1 MPVFQ
6 ETSSSARDLRIL
18 PSRALPLPR
27 LSEKPD
33 CTNTVD
39 EQREVVVI
47 GAGPSGLF
55 LTLLLARYGL
65 GDSSLLCLDA
75 KPGTLK
81 AGQADGLQPRTLEV
95 FQSLGIASELIGE
108 GCHMEEVAF
117 WNPASSGKGI
127 ERTSFT
133 PDVNVPARF
142 PFEVTIHQG
151 RIERILEENLRLY
164 SGNETIRRSHRFSE
178 YTVDETNAEFPIV
191 VKYEHDLPDGSTQHK
206 TVRTKYLIGADG
218 ARSKV
223 RKCMGL
229 ELEGETTDHIWGVCD
244 FVADTNFPDIRNRSA
259 VHSDAGSVMI
269 IPREQIAT
277 GEYLTRLYVQV
288 PGEVETTQDAGMDKK
303 SADKKRRGAVTLD
316 YIFEQARAV
325 FAPYEIKIKE
335 GTEPDWWAAYQIGQ
349 RMAPN
354 FSDKTFDGLERVF
367 IVGDAC
373 HTHSPKAGQGMNVS
387 MMDSFN
393 LAWKLVHSLHGL
405 TPACPPGSAD
415 PILETFSPE
424 RMDVARQ
431 LIEFDTK
438 FSHMFSGRIGSADAE
453 TSGLTHE
460 EFLRVFS
467 EGSGFT
473 SGCGLQ
479 YKPGRLVQT
488 LDEESQ
494 NGLFRG
500 DPLSG
505 ALTPGRRLL
514 DVEVKRYA
522 DATHRHLQDEMPPT
536 GRYYLLVFASKDLL
550 DKSGASQLALQSSV
564 EIISKFPQGTINLV
578 VIHPLTTRFEW
589 TDIPAGV
596 KKLAEMR
603 VYGLARKEDAYETL
617 GVSKDDGVIAVVRPD
632 GFSDTSQYHCC
643 FGTDISLSEPI
654 AERLAASGFSVLSYD
669 HPGHGRSSALEDV
682 NNVSFDE
689 MIDGI
694 DELLRVMRIDSIH
707 AWIGLSLGAASG
719 VYMARRHP
727 GLIQNL
733 VYCGCPPASLSA
745 LGIMSLEQID
755 KMRNDVEKD
764 GSTTNAIRRMHYG
777 WASKEWLDA
786 NPEQDERLK
795 LASSPLSMDAW
806 RAMMTLQKNDD
817 FDMRPMVPDLM
828 ENDMKIMLVKGEN
841 DVRINPF
848 VDMMTEIV
856 SNVAKEKGMEE
867 NVKVVTVPDSGHVMY
882 LQNEDYFCNSIVN
895 FI

>member
-33 CTNTVD
+33 CTNAAE

-65 GDSSLLCLDA
+65 GNSSLLCLDS

-117 WNPASSGKGI
+117 WNPTSDGKGI

-164 SGNETIRRSHRFSE
+164 TGNETIRRSHRFLE
-178 YTVDETNAEFPIV
+178 YTVDETNTEFPIV
-191 VKYEHDLPDGSTQHK
+191 VKFEHDLPNGSTQQS

-288 PGEVETTQDAGMDKK
+288 PGEVEATQDAGTDKK
-303 SADKKRRGAVTLD
+303 TADKKRRGAVTLD
-316 YIFEQARAV
+316 YIFEQSRAV

-349 RMAPN
+349 RMAPK
-354 FSDKTFDGLERVF
+354 FSAKTFDGLERVF

-393 LAWKLVHSLHGL
+393 LAWKLVHTLHGL
-405 TPACPPGSAD
+405 TPPNPAGTAD

-479 YKPGRLVQT
+479 YKSGKLVQT
-488 LDEESQ
+488 LNEESQ
-494 NGLFRG
+494 KGLFRG

-536 GRYYLLVFASKDLL
+536 GRYYLLVFASNDLL
-550 DKSGASQLALQSSV
+550 DKSGASQSALQSTI
-564 EIISKFPQGTINLV
+564 EIINKFPQGIINLV

-617 GVSKDDGVIAVVRPD
+617 GVSKDDGVIAVIRPD
-632 GFSDTSQYHCC
+632 GYV
-643 FGTDISLSEPI
+643 GM
-654 AERLAASGFSVLSYD
+654 LA
-669 HPGHGRSSALEDV
+669 
-682 NNVSFDE
+682 
-689 MIDGI
+689 
-694 DELLRVMRIDSIH
+694 
-707 AWIGLSLGAASG
+707 
-719 VYMARRHP
+719 
-727 GLIQNL
+727 
-733 VYCGCPPASLSA
+733 
-745 LGIMSLEQID
+745 
-755 KMRNDVEKD
+755 
-764 GSTTNAIRRMHYG
+764 
-777 WASKEWLDA
+777 
-786 NPEQDERLK
+786 
-795 LASSPLSMDAW
+795 PLS
-806 RAMMTLQKNDD
+806 R
-817 FDMRPMVPDLM
+817 
-828 ENDMKIMLVKGEN
+828 
-841 DVRINPF
+841 
-848 VDMMTEIV
+848 
-856 SNVAKEKGMEE
+856 VASVEDHLRGCLT
-867 NVKVVTVPDSGHVMY
+867 TV
-882 LQNEDYFCNSIVN
+882 
-895 FI
+895 